1 MDLPPGSDPRSW
13 LDWSEARFAPGVPR
27 FGEPVPGWP
36 LLLRPGAYAVIAD
49 PAGSGSIAVADTG
62 QGLYLPGGGR
72 EEAEDPLATLNR
84 EALEELAMRIAPLAP
99 IGAAIQ
105 VVHSIPRRKSV
116 EKRGLFFHA
125 ACLGYTAGRTPE
137 HALLWLP
144 PAAAI
149 DRLAHHSHRWAV
161 ERWLAR

>member
-1 MDLPPGSDPRSW
+1 MDPGHGSDPRTW
-13 LDWSEARFAPGVPR
+13 LDWSEARFASGVAR
-27 FGEPVPGWP
+27 FGEAVPGWP

-49 PAGSGSIAVADTG
+49 PAGSGAIAVADTG
-62 QGLYLPGGGR
+62 QGLYLPGGGQES
-72 EEAEDPLATLNR
+72 EEEPLATLRR
-84 EALEELAMRIAPLAP
+84 EALEEVAMQIAPLAP

-105 VVHSIPRRKSV
+105 IVHSIPRRKSV

-125 ACLGYTAGRTPE
+125 ACLGYAPGRTPE

-144 PAAAI
+144 PTEAVQ
-149 DRLAHHSHRWAV
+149 RLAHHSHRWAV